1 MQPTPSP
8 NSGRVAFGAIVLT
21 VGVIWGVVL
30 PQITRFRAV
39 AEWIDR
45 NESQG
50 IDPSAKFYTEHD
62 AYPGFV
68 HRINQLRESHD
79 EAFWRP
85 SSR

>member
-1 MQPTPSP
+1 
-8 NSGRVAFGAIVLT
+8 VALGAIVLLI
-21 VGVIWGVVL
+21 GVIWGVVL
-30 PQITRFRAV
+30 PQVTRFRAV

-45 NESQG
+45 NESRG
-50 IDPSAKFYTEHD
+50 IDPSARYYSDHD

-79 EAFWRP
+79 EAFWQP